1 MIEIAAHLDIAS
13 GQRGVDEYL
22 GCVAQDG
29 DVATLAGFDEF
40 LRQCVIVLRLA
51 GDGVL
56 AELYLF
62 RIPADDADL
71 FKVEGRRVFH
81 LRDNEHLAVR
91 ALVLD
96 LLFPDAHVGF
106 FDGDLLAASGAGEHA
121 LEREVYGSEHVPV
134 YIVVA
139 AELEQCRFHLQGRE
153 QFAGLF
159 PDRLGII
166 GEREVGDRVI
176 YELPDAVGDGRHALV
191 HDLAPLEKLLD
202 VLGEHLGEVIE
213 MGVVV

>member
-1 MIEIAAHLDIAS
+1 MIEVAAHLDIAS

-22 GCVAQDG
+22 GCVVQDG

-176 YELPDAVGDGRHALV
+176 YELSDAVGDGRHALV
-191 HDLAPLEKLLD
+191 HDLAPLEKAP
-202 VLGEHLGEVIE
+202 
-213 MGVVV
+213 